1 MCGFCFHWF
10 LLFSLRTVLQAFM
23 LSKTVQLFRGP
34 ERVVVSRDS
43 SLYRRLEPY
52 SEPKSVKDNIFNG
65 EIPPMLRFNWKSPR
79 FFGRSRE
86 LYQVWKILMEN
97 FDRSNEERI
106 LLVACQPSGCGKTML
121 GERLSLQR
129 PMQNESVTELFDTL
143 PDSIAKSEFRDALYI
158 RVDLRAV
165 LVDDYLELV
174 KPTKRVPSVS
184 GFIYYLIW
192 RSFYIQSFGRE
203 SYEYNLE
210 KFENEFFSKIHTFDE
225 LLSAMQIICKRPLF
239 LHFDELGAI
248 DGWTQLQRNNETI
261 LHVFYDFWRCL
272 VRFMDSEVF
281 IFTSGRSTNMYL
293 VGKGPLH
300 SGQIAPS
307 RVQRV
312 YLKPFEADDIKDIL
326 VSHEPK
332 LALNM
337 THTSQMAEWLHGLT
351 SGIPR
356 MVFEGIRFLL
366 QQSNSLLSFQFS
378 PDLQHLDHI
387 SKDMLDYFILNTFP
401 RKTKLNLPKKLEK
414 VYDTMMLYVAK
425 EMDVS
430 VNERIGEFSIGEL
443 IDYFGI
449 YATASEKNTVGG
461 SKLTLICPLLW
472 RRVVDTYEGQQT
484 LLHQSSKVDKGKMLE
499 DAVISALTLTD
510 LRKRC
515 IADYIPVLKN
525 WAYGKTHVA
534 PVLYLSLDMRV
545 NSEHGEGQA
554 ISFQKHLKNHLKSDE
569 SVLLTFFDRSSS
581 PDLMVV
587 ASVNNHTNLVVGL
600 QCKNL
605 NPTDQSDAVGKTTLF
620 KDAEKFIKTREMI
633 PDKTPGI
640 FVIVSMGCYAIDLEP
655 YVGTVVNAKKLFE
668 GLKPPKDLLR
678 KMDFDI
684 LLLGPKETSAF
695 LQETDSEAIRNF
707 WKEHNALK
715 KKPPTSINRKTE
727 ESI

>member
-1 MCGFCFHWF
+1 
-10 LLFSLRTVLQAFM
+10 
-23 LSKTVQLFRGP
+23 
-34 ERVVVSRDS
+34 
-43 SLYRRLEPY
+43 
-52 SEPKSVKDNIFNG
+52 
-65 EIPPMLRFNWKSPR
+65 
-79 FFGRSRE
+79 
-86 LYQVWKILMEN
+86 LYQVWNILMEN

-129 PMQNESVTELFDTL
+129 PMQNENVTELFDTL
-143 PDSIAKSEFRDALYI
+143 PDTVAKSKFRDALYI
-158 RVDLRAV
+158 RVDLLDV
-165 LVDDYLELV
+165 SVDGYLDLL
-174 KPTKRVPSVS
+174 KPTERLPSVS
-184 GFIYYLIW
+184 GFICYLIW
-192 RSFYIQSFGRE
+192 RSFCIQSFGQE
-203 SYEYNLE
+203 SYECNQK
-210 KFENEFFSKIHTFDE
+210 KFRTEFLSKIHGIDR
-225 LLSAMQIICKRPLF
+225 LLSTMRIICKRPLF
-239 LHFDELGAI
+239 IHFDELGAI
-248 DGWTQLQRNNETI
+248 DGWTQLQRNNEPV
-261 LHVFYDFWRCL
+261 LHVFYDFWHCL
-272 VRFMDSEVF
+272 VQFMDSKVF
-281 IFTSGRSTNMYL
+281 IFTSGKSTNMMYL
-293 VGKGPLH
+293 VGKGRLH
-300 SGQIAPS
+300 LGQIAPS

-326 VSHEPK
+326 LSHEPK

-351 SGIPR
+351 SGIPS
-356 MVFEGIRFLL
+356 MVSEGIDFLL
-366 QQSNSLLSFQFS
+366 QRSNSLLSFQFS
-378 PDLQHLDHI
+378 PDLQHLDQI
-387 SKDMLDYFILNTFP
+387 SKDMLDYFISDRLLNTFP
-401 RKTKLNLPKKLEK
+401 RKTKLKLPKKLKK

-472 RRVVDTYEGQQT
+472 RRVVDISERHQT
-484 LLHQSSKVDKGKMLE
+484 LWHQSSKVDKGKMLE
-499 DAVISALTLTD
+499 DAVISAFTLTD
-510 LRKRC
+510 LRKRY

-525 WAYGKTHVA
+525 WAYGETHVA

-545 NSEHGEGQA
+545 NSEHDKGRA
-554 ISFQKHLKNHLKSDE
+554 ITFQKHLKNHLKSDE

-605 NPTDQSDAVGKTTLF
+605 NPADQSDAVGKTTLF

-640 FVIVSMGCYAIDLEP
+640 FVIVNMGCYAIDLEP
-655 YVGTVVNAKKLFE
+655 HVGTVVNAKKLFDE
-668 GLKPPKDLLR
+668 LKPPKDLLR
-678 KMDFDI
+678 SVKGKMDFDI
-684 LLLGPKETSAF
+684 LLLGPKETLAF
-695 LQETDSEAIRNF
+695 LQETDSQAIRNF

-715 KKPPTSINRKTE
+715 KESPTSINRKTE
-727 ESI
+727 ENI